1 MKPLVEYPRS
11 KKFQRYLKAMPNG
24 PPTDKWNMPE
34 DANLKKFIES
44 SSSKSSWKSNK
55 ESEQGEYVFSGC
67 KTSNVLI
74 ISRV

>member
-1 MKPLVEYPRS
+1 ML
-11 KKFQRYLKAMPNG
+11 NG
-24 PPTDKWNMPE
+24 PPTNKWNMHK
-34 DANLKKFIES
+34 DANLKKFTES
-44 SSSKSSWKSNK
+44 SRFKSSWKSNK